1 MLRQS
6 TECNSQTNPEE
17 CIHASAKRKLS
28 LMAFLKPCNRIII
41 VFFLT
46 ACCVAALGQEKKPE
60 QIKAAAAK
68 PDSTT
73 VLDDSYGRGGTK
85 LTITHTSTHNVFGIV
100 EEEEEEEIIFLDPK
114 DVVRERRIKV
124 QYKGAGQRSNEFI
137 TIYGIKTGNKI
148 YDKTVMTD
156 EGGNIMSFREERFKD
171 EREPGPG
178 GFNIQTYGYWWSTR
192 GGDKEIKKYNTK
204 TKKYE
209 DAGNTAMPDNTQ
221 VMTKPAV
228 NTTNISFHS
237 NEAFIGPAYLNISNA
252 GQGNSGYGSF
262 GFTGEYTRFITPHFG
277 ATMDVGVYFK
287 KETQNDFTQSF
298 TQFNVTAGATYIP
311 CKDPWKEDKKFTGDL
326 HLLLGLSSI
335 MVKESSGSYG
345 LDNIS
350 KNCFTFALGAA
361 GDYHISPRI
370 KIRLQADYM
379 HTSFFNTMQNNFRIS
394 AGPTIGF

>member
-1 MLRQS
+1 MSNSLITGCKSYNTSSINTDSLIKIVFKQFKNGYSILRCGHIFKIMITCFCIMVCIVTNAQKTTTTKTVDSADDNTYGSGGRKVTKIYITKDNLGETISTVTEIYIYYPTLENCREFNTTVVNGDGSKTEHITYRDATGDDIAETKISYDLLGIETYRFERKFKDRKQISGFERGIDKNGKKYLKTFNRKTEDYDEKKDVSNSPLPENNQVS
-6 TECNSQTNPEE
+6 TEQP
-17 CIHASAKRKLS
+17 I
-28 LMAFLKPCNRIII
+28 
-41 VFFLT
+41 
-46 ACCVAALGQEKKPE
+46 
-60 QIKAAAAK
+60 
-68 PDSTT
+68 
-73 VLDDSYGRGGTK
+73 
-85 LTITHTSTHNVFGIV
+85 
-100 EEEEEEEIIFLDPK
+100 
-114 DVVRERRIKV
+114 
-124 QYKGAGQRSNEFI
+124 
-137 TIYGIKTGNKI
+137 
-148 YDKTVMTD
+148 
-156 EGGNIMSFREERFKD
+156 
-171 EREPGPG
+171 
-178 GFNIQTYGYWWSTR
+178 
-192 GGDKEIKKYNTK
+192 
-204 TKKYE
+204 
-209 DAGNTAMPDNTQ
+209 
-221 VMTKPAV
+221 

-237 NEAFIGPAYLNISNA
+237 NEAFIGPAYLNIANA

-326 HLLLGLSSI
+326 HVLLGLSSI

-350 KNCFTFALGAA
+350 KQCFTFALGAA